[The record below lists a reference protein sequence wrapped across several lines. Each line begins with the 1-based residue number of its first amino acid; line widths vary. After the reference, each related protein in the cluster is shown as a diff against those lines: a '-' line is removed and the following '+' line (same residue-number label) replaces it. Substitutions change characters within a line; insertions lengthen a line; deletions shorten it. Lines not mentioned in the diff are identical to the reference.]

1 MTESSRRKNAKCTLG
16 ETSQFG
22 TRSVS
27 FVTHTSRW
35 PYPYNNVR
43 LLEVRITSKMYA
55 QLVHLN
61 RWRFISM
68 KIIYIYHEPS
78 LFSYHDLVMNAPLVM
93 ID

>member
-35 PYPYNNVR
+35 PYPYNNVQDAFAR
-43 LLEVRITSKMYA
+43 GSN
-55 QLVHLN
+55 HL
-61 RWRFISM
+61 
-68 KIIYIYHEPS
+68 
-78 LFSYHDLVMNAPLVM
+78 
-93 ID
+93 